1 MDEDE
6 ADRLLDHA
14 LHKELADK
22 EAAALDQLADRL
34 SQKDQQSQAFSWRGK
49 VREIVTAA
57 RANGVDPE
65 KLPEAAS
72 QSYLEMVKVVGEPG
86 QDLDGG
92 FFNAVRQA
100 LDEFVGE
107 RKRKQFLLKVMEG
120 RVDYGLTNE
129 ELETRGTY
137 DAD

>member
-57 RANGVDPE
+57 RANGVEPE
-65 KLPEAAS
+65 KLPFAS
-72 QSYLEMVKVVGEPG
+72 KKLPVLNKS
-86 QDLDGG
+86 LDIPLP
-92 FFNAVRQA
+92 N
-100 LDEFVGE
+100 L
-107 RKRKQFLLKVMEG
+107 KR
-120 RVDYGLTNE
+120 T
-129 ELETRGTY
+129 
-137 DAD
+137 